1 MPTWE
6 HKRVPCQ
13 TISLSEVFKEP
24 DGPIK
29 LDAEITDWPR
39 HTLEPNGD
47 LARVFYWDEKRCWT
61 LRSKR
66 LTMLSQEGWELVA
79 VSPPHDQTSKFSEYD
94 VYFKRQVSG

>member
-1 MPTWE
+1 MDKYE

-13 TISLSEVFKEP
+13 TINLTEALKNP

-29 LDAEITDWPR
+29 LDSEIPDWPR
-39 HTLEPNGD
+39 HTLEPGGD

-66 LTMLSQEGWELVA
+66 LSMLSQEGWELVA
-79 VSPPHDQTSKFSEYD
+79 VSPPHDLQARFSEYD
-94 VYFKRQVSG
+94 VYFKRKVDD